1 MALADIYDS
10 GTSIHTIMG
19 LVSLTIAI
27 STLCVAIKFYIQ
39 NNQINKSILAIIL
52 IIIYVEGLQAVWVYL
67 FNIKNKE
74 TFDELSDSY
83 TTQFI
88 TCTAVDSLY
97 LSPLSTWIFIWEYF
111 DSVNI
116 MITLPG
122 KESKKYFSLTK
133 YVIFYFGALLVVLNY
148 FFFIMRDTQFVFMS
162 IHRV

>member
-1 MALADIYDS
+1 MKFAYIYDS
-10 GTSIHTIMG
+10 GTTIHTIMG

-27 STLCVAIKFYIQ
+27 STLCVAIKFCIQ

-52 IIIYVEGLQAVWVYL
+52 IIIYVEGLQAVWVYF
-67 FNIKNKE
+67 FNKKNKE
-74 TFDELSDSY
+74 VYDELTDSY

-88 TCTAVDSLY
+88 TLTAESTLY

-122 KESKKYFSLTK
+122 KESKKYFSVTK
-133 YVIFYFGALLVVLNY
+133 YVIFYFGSLLLVFNY
-148 FFFIMRDTQFVFMS
+148 FFLIMRGTQHVVITM
-162 IHRV
+162 HPL